1 MAGSIGL
8 AEYIQADFHQIVT
21 AVLLAIALQIR
32 FLSRHQIGL
41 LYGINLIGIQSLHL
55 HIHHRLLVAWM
66 QVVSKEN
73 GTLLVLTY
81 IVNGT
86 VVAFVWRNLAI
97 LVALKNHRLHAI
109 VVLDSILHKLVFIT
123 RKRLEVDIKAQLTLT
138 ANIGAELHTGIL
150 VPGSYMR
157 THGLGWEEL

>member
-1 MAGSIGL
+1 MARSIGL

-32 FLSRHQIGL
+32 LLSRHQIGL

-86 VVAFVWRNLAI
+86 VVAFVWRNQAI
-97 LVALKNHRLHAI
+97 LVALENHRLHAI
-109 VVLDSILHKLVFIT
+109 VVLNSILHKLVVIT
-123 RKRLEVDIKAQLTLT
+123 RKRLEVDIKAQLT
-138 ANIGAELHTGIL
+138 
-150 VPGSYMR
+150 
-157 THGLGWEEL
+157 

>member
-1 MAGSIGL
+1 MAGSICL

-32 FLSRHQIGL
+32 LLSRHQIGL
-41 LYGINLIGIQSLHL
+41 LYGINLIGIHSLHL

-86 VVAFVWRNLAI
+86 VVAFVWRNQAI
-97 LVALKNHRLHAI
+97 LVALENHRLHAI
-109 VVLDSILHKLVFIT
+109 VVLNSILHKLVFIT
-123 RKRLEVDIKAQLTLT
+123 RKRLEVDIKAQLT
-138 ANIGAELHTGIL
+138 
-150 VPGSYMR
+150 
-157 THGLGWEEL
+157 

>member
-1 MAGSIGL
+1 MARSIGL

-32 FLSRHQIGL
+32 LLARHQIGL
-41 LYGINLIGIQSLHL
+41 LYGINLIGIQALHL
-55 HIHHRLLVAWM
+55 HIDQRLLVAWK

-86 VVAFVWRNLAI
+86 MVAFVRRNQAI
-97 LVALKNHRLHAI
+97 LVALENHRLHAI
-109 VVLDSILHKLVFIT
+109 VVLYSILHKLVVIT
-123 RKRLEVDIKAQLTLT
+123 RKRLEVDIKAQLT
-138 ANIGAELHTGIL
+138 
-150 VPGSYMR
+150 
-157 THGLGWEEL
+157 

>member
-1 MAGSIGL
+1 MARSIGL

-32 FLSRHQIGL
+32 LLSRHQIGL
-41 LYGINLIGIQSLHL
+41 LYGINLIGIQALHL

-66 QVVSKEN
+66 QVVCKEN

-86 VVAFVWRNLAI
+86 MVAFVRRNRSDYQELEIFRFPALALSERSDDWLLGRICRWRNSSSEG
-97 LVALKNHRLHAI
+97 R
-109 VVLDSILHKLVFIT
+109 
-123 RKRLEVDIKAQLTLT
+123 TL
-138 ANIGAELHTGIL
+138 
-150 VPGSYMR
+150 S
-157 THGLGWEEL
+157 W

>member
-1 MAGSIGL
+1 MARSICL
-8 AEYIQADFHQIVT
+8 AEYIQTDLHQIVT

-32 FLSRHQIGL
+32 LLARHQIGL

-55 HIHHRLLVAWM
+55 HIHQRLLVAWM

-86 VVAFVWRNLAI
+86 MVAFVRRNQAI
-97 LVALKNHRLHAI
+97 LVALENHRLHAI
-109 VVLDSILHKLVFIT
+109 VVLDSILHKLVVIT
-123 RKRLEVDIKAQLTLT
+123 RKRLEVDIKAQLT
-138 ANIGAELHTGIL
+138 
-150 VPGSYMR
+150 
-157 THGLGWEEL
+157 

>member
-1 MAGSIGL
+1 MAGSICL
-8 AEYIQADFHQIVT
+8 AEYIQADLHQIVT

-32 FLSRHQIGL
+32 LLSRHQIGL

-86 VVAFVWRNLAI
+86 VVAFVWRNQFIMDSMQLIQTVLQVLTRIISGYVMVTSGLSVI
-97 LVALKNHRLHAI
+97 LR
-109 VVLDSILHKLVFIT
+109 
-123 RKRLEVDIKAQLTLT
+123 
-138 ANIGAELHTGIL
+138 
-150 VPGSYMR
+150 
-157 THGLGWEEL
+157 

>member
-8 AEYIQADFHQIVT
+8 AENIQTDFHQIVT

-32 FLSRHQIGL
+32 LLSRHQIGL

-86 VVAFVWRNLAI
+86 VVAFVWRNQAI
-97 LVALKNHRLHAI
+97 LVALENHRLHAI
-109 VVLDSILHKLVFIT
+109 IVLNSILHKLLVIT
-123 RKRLEVDIKAQLTLT
+123 RKRLEVDIKAQLT
-138 ANIGAELHTGIL
+138 
-150 VPGSYMR
+150 
-157 THGLGWEEL
+157 

>member
-1 MAGSIGL
+1 MARSICL
-8 AEYIQADFHQIVT
+8 AEYIQTDFHEIVT
-21 AVLLAIALQIR
+21 AILLAIALQIR
-32 FLSRHQIGL
+32 FLARHQISL

-86 VVAFVWRNLAI
+86 VVAFVWRNQAI
-97 LVALKNHRLHAI
+97 LVTFENHRFHAVI
-109 VVLDSILHKLVFIT
+109 VLDGVLNELIVIL
-123 RKRLEVDIKAQLTLT
+123 
-138 ANIGAELHTGIL
+138 
-150 VPGSYMR
+150 
-157 THGLGWEEL
+157 

>member
-1 MAGSIGL
+1 MTRSICL
-8 AEYIQADFHQIVT
+8 AEYIQADLHQIVT

-32 FLSRHQIGL
+32 LLSRHQIGL

-86 VVAFVWRNLAI
+86 VVAFVWRNQAI
-97 LVALKNHRLHAI
+97 LVALENNRLHAI
-109 VVLDSILHKLVFIT
+109 IVLDSILQKLVFIT
-123 RKRLEVDIKAQLTLT
+123 RKRLEVDIKAQLT
-138 ANIGAELHTGIL
+138 
-150 VPGSYMR
+150 
-157 THGLGWEEL
+157 